1 MQVAHAA
8 LMLHGDITS
17 DNAYVIAKDGSV
29 SRKTTESAALKKVLV
44 ISFALGGSYT
54 AVVLGK

>member
-1 MQVAHAA
+1 M
-8 LMLHGDITS
+8 MLHGDIDK
-17 DNAYVIAKDGSV
+17 DNAFVISKDGSV
-29 SRKTTESAALKKVLV
+29 SRKTLESRNLNKVLV